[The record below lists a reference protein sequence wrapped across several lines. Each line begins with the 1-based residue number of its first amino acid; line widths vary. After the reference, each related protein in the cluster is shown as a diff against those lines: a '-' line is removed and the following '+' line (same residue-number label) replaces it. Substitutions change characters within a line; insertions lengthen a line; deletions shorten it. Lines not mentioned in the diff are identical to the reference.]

1 MLKQE
6 FEVSPVLATELKTLF
21 STVNYFTP
29 ILGAYVADRYL
40 GRFVSLMYS
49 YEFLHEYTSTHCM
62 TTFAFTRQYAYYQMY
77 NTRHIHV
84 PHTDFFTSL
93 CDE

>member
-6 FEVSPVLATELKTLF
+6 FEISPVLATELKSLF
-21 STVNYFTP
+21 TTVNYFTP

-49 YEFLHEYTSTHCM
+49 YEFPHEYTSTHCM
-62 TTFAFTRQYAYYQMY
+62 TTFAFTNAICLPPNVQHSTHSCASYRFL
-77 NTRHIHV
+77 HFV
-84 PHTDFFTSL
+84 V
-93 CDE
+93 